1 MKIKA
6 NNGSVHLLRPDPIFK
21 LLLNGRP
28 AMPIIGPLKVS
39 GYSPYAKCICS
50 FKFSYLHMLDGY
62 FLVVCFFRNS
72 VLYLEYR
79 EEI

>member
-1 MKIKA
+1 MKITA
-6 NNGSVHLLRPDPIFK
+6 NNGSVHFLRQQPNFK
-21 LLLNGRP
+21 LSLNGRP
-28 AMPIIGPLKVS
+28 ALQLIGPLKVS
-39 GYSPYAKCICS
+39 GYSPYAKCTCS
-50 FKFSYLHMLDGY
+50 FKFPYLHMLNGY